1 MSAHVDEQTTLLRR
15 SDGAAPNA
23 SRATRRWSTP
33 SVFTAV
39 ATIATVVAI
48 ARGARQMWTAEQS
61 VGGGKGHPATTQPP
75 ITLTAKPLR
84 PLMRVRMWGDANQAN
99 RDNCATAALA
109 QSCDVHPKDEEFC
122 VFVNTNDYYYR
133 VNDGLRRPDTRYFK
147 KRVASDAKYKGT
159 LLQTLFADPEFSKS
173 DFEARHKMLGC
184 LLEKNQCEIFGDDT
198 LLMHIRSGDSGW
210 EAQFSR
216 GDDDAKEGSLGM
228 IDANAIAG
236 IMDYLDHHP
245 QITRV
250 IMRTMLHFGVLAHHD
265 SMPRRGF
272 SGKTSSEMRST
283 QSTLSPFWG
292 IAMFLSLVSAAL
304 LSVATLHP
312 DRVFSTL
319 STPKIGSL
327 ECGAMD
333 LDCWKREAEKVGDL
347 KNDVSNWQ
355 NKANGLQNTVSSL
368 HAQITDTKDQI
379 DARVT
384 QINARVGNLKTIVDL
399 SDDGVIPG
407 AIKNA
412 MEEIVRGVD
421 GLTATVVTT
430 AMSALGQ
437 NDVPKVIFHA
447 HMAKTAGST
456 FNRFVARI
464 YHVSCGNKGKSF
476 AQKFKD
482 QDPSTEK
489 GVDDDPGSLVMT
501 VFGF

>member
-1 MSAHVDEQTTLLRR
+1 M
-15 SDGAAPNA
+15 
-23 SRATRRWSTP
+23 
-33 SVFTAV
+33 
-39 ATIATVVAI
+39 
-48 ARGARQMWTAEQS
+48 
-61 VGGGKGHPATTQPP
+61 
-75 ITLTAKPLR
+75 
-84 PLMRVRMWGDANQAN
+84 
-99 RDNCATAALA
+99 
-109 QSCDVHPKDEEFC
+109 
-122 VFVNTNDYYYR
+122 FVNTNDYYYR

-210 EAQFSR
+210 EAQFGR

-333 LDCWKREAEKVGDL
+333 LDCWNVRRKRL
-347 KNDVSNWQ
+347 
-355 NKANGLQNTVSSL
+355 
-368 HAQITDTKDQI
+368 
-379 DARVT
+379 
-384 QINARVGNLKTIVDL
+384 
-399 SDDGVIPG
+399 
-407 AIKNA
+407 AI
-412 MEEIVRGVD
+412 
-421 GLTATVVTT
+421 
-430 AMSALGQ
+430 
-437 NDVPKVIFHA
+437 
-447 HMAKTAGST
+447 
-456 FNRFVARI
+456 
-464 YHVSCGNKGKSF
+464 
-476 AQKFKD
+476 
-482 QDPSTEK
+482 
-489 GVDDDPGSLVMT
+489 
-501 VFGF
+501 